1 MENDATQVMDT
12 VKVNILQ
19 GVVQGILESDF
30 KLISEKISPILK
42 NVWWTK
48 DRLCINDRD
57 SEQFFG
63 DFHQLEAVFDDIAAV
78 VTSGQYGKL
87 GFIGLMGKR
96 EIVAT
101 VYFGNKQWELK
112 EFTRPS
118 APEWYK
124 SEAWH
129 KMEKWREEDLE
140 WDELFKRLDTA

>member
-1 MENDATQVMDT
+1 MENDATLVMDT
-12 VKVNILQ
+12 VKINILQ
-19 GVVQGILESDF
+19 GVIQGIVESDF
-30 KLISEKISPILK
+30 KNLTDKLSPILK
-42 NVWWTK
+42 NVWWDK
-48 DRLCINDRD
+48 DCLFINDRD

-63 DFHQLEAVFDDIAAV
+63 DYHQLEDIFNAIAGT

-101 VYFGNKQWELK
+101 VYFAHKQWELK
-112 EFTRPS
+112 EFSRPS

-124 SEAWH
+124 SEEWH

-140 WDELFKRLDTA
+140 WDELFKRLDA

>member
-1 MENDATQVMDT
+1 MENDATLVMDT
-12 VKVNILQ
+12 VKINILQ
-19 GVVQGILESDF
+19 GIVQGVVESDYQ
-30 KLISEKISPILK
+30 KLAEKISPVLK
-42 NVWWTK
+42 NVWWDK
-48 DRLCINDRD
+48 DCLFINNRG

-63 DFHQLEAVFDDIAAV
+63 DYHQLEKVFDDIAAV

-101 VYFGNKQWELK
+101 VYFGNKKWELK
-112 EFTRPS
+112 EFSRPS

-124 SEAWH
+124 SEEWH

-140 WDELFKRLDTA
+140 WDELFKRLDV

>member
-12 VKVNILQ
+12 VKINILQ
-19 GVVQGILESDF
+19 GIIQGVVESDF
-30 KLISEKISPILK
+30 NKLSENISPVLK
-42 NVWWTK
+42 KVWWDK
-48 DRLCINDRD
+48 DCIFINNRNC
-57 SEQFFG
+57 EQFFG
-63 DFHQLEAVFDDIAAV
+63 DYYQLERVFDEIAAV

-101 VYFGNKQWELK
+101 VYFGNQQWELK
-112 EFTRPS
+112 EFSRPS

-124 SEAWH
+124 SEEWH

-140 WDELFKRLDTA
+140 WDELFKRLDG